1 MRGMSKRVVITA
13 LLLVLAQ
20 NGASAAPADRPAGP
34 TSEVRVGVY
43 QNEPKIFLRPD
54 GQAAGVLV
62 DVIERMAEAERW
74 TLHYVPCEW
83 RVCLEALAAGQL
95 DLMPDVAFTPERA
108 QRFDFH
114 KTPALHSWSQVY
126 ARPGKQIS
134 SMLDLDHQRVA
145 VLEDSIQLSH
155 LSQQMADFGLTV
167 QFIFTRSLDEALQAV
182 AAGRADVAIVNQH
195 FGWSRAKAY
204 AVVET
209 PLIFLPSQLFYVT
222 GKGRRPDLLRAIDHH
237 LDAWRAD
244 PGSPYFEIL
253 ARWRN
258 PEVPSGLA
266 SRPLQIAVALGVLL
280 ALALAATWVQ
290 RRRMAVIARK
300 AAWAED
306 QRAVAVTAREAG
318 EREFRATFEQAAVG
332 MAMVAP
338 DGHWLRANE
347 RLCQILGYTRDELL
361 GQRFQDVTHP
371 DDLAADVAQVGRV
384 LAGEIATYTIEKR
397 YLRKN
402 GEAVWVNLTVGLVHK
417 ADGQPD
423 FFVSVIEDIQARK
436 LAQLALAETE
446 ARLKLF
452 IEHAPAALAMFD
464 RDMRYLFVSQ
474 RWRKTYGLGDMP
486 LRGRLHYEVFPEIR
500 AEWKALHQRALAG
513 EVLRADEDR
522 FVRQDGSVQWVRWE
536 LRPWLRP
543 DGTVGG
549 IVTFTEDITE
559 QHTTLEELSHYRE
572 QLEDQVATRTRELQ
586 RAREAAEAA
595 NLAKGEFLAKMS
607 HEIRTPLNAIVG
619 MVSLI
624 RRDEALAVQQGERL
638 RVIESASRH
647 LVDIISDIL
656 DLTKIDADKL
666 ALDTLA
672 LQPAAL
678 LDEVADML
686 RDSAADKS
694 LELRVAPIPVL
705 PAALVGDAVRLRQCL
720 LNLAGNAIKFT
731 ERGRVTL
738 SLRMDEETAGQVLL
752 RFEVTDTGIGIPP
765 EALQRLFMPFEQ
777 VDNSITRRYGGSG
790 LGLTITLRLARLMGG
805 DAGASS
811 APGQGST
818 FWFTARLCKGVAPP
832 PAASTTPRLRL
843 AQLETALQQAHHGRR
858 VLLVEDN
865 AVNRLVAIEMLRGTG
880 LELDI
885 ATDGVEALQRFD
897 AARHD
902 LILMD
907 VHMPNMDGLEATRR
921 IRALPHG
928 QQVPILATTADV
940 QSEDTARCLAVG
952 MNDFIVKPYA
962 LEQLLDTLLRWLQR
976 TPRAGAG

>member
-1 MRGMSKRVVITA
+1 MIERGFIVA
-13 LLLVLAQ
+13 LWLTLAQ
-20 NGASAAPADRPAGP
+20 VGASAAPAARPAGP
-34 TSEVRVGVY
+34 TPEVRVGVY
-43 QNEPKIFLRPD
+43 QNEPKIFVRPD
-54 GQAAGVLV
+54 GTPAGILI
-62 DVIERMAEAERW
+62 DLLERMAGAEQW
-74 TLHYVPCEW
+74 TLRYVPCEW
-83 RVCLEALAAGQL
+83 RACLEALAAGQI
-95 DLMPDVAFTPERA
+95 DLMPDVAFSPDRD

-114 KTPALHSWSQVY
+114 QTPALYSWSQVY
-126 ARPGKQIS
+126 AHPSKQIS
-134 SMLDLDHQRVA
+134 SMLDLDRQRLA
-145 VLEDSIQLSH
+145 VLEGSIQHNH
-155 LSQQMADFGLTV
+155 LARQVGDFGLQV
-167 QFIFTRSLDEALQAV
+167 QFVLTRSLDEALQAV
-182 AAGRADVAIVNQH
+182 VAGRADAAVVNRH
-195 FGWSRAKAY
+195 FGWARARTY

-209 PLIFLPSQLFYVT
+209 PLVLLPSQLFYAT
-222 GKGRRPDLLRAIDHH
+222 GEGRRPDLLRAIDRH
-237 LDAWRAD
+237 LEAWRAD
-244 PGSPYFEIL
+244 PASPYFEIL
-253 ARWRN
+253 ERWRN

-266 SRPLQIAVALGVLL
+266 SRPLQIAMALGVLSM
-280 ALALAATWVQ
+280 LALAAAVVQ

-306 QRAVAVTAREAG
+306 QRAVAVTARETG

-338 DGHWLRANE
+338 DGRWLRANE

-361 GQRFQDVTHP
+361 GLRFQDITYP
-371 DDLAADVAQVGRV
+371 DDLAADLARAERV
-384 LAGEIATYTIEKR
+384 LAGELATYSVEKR
-397 YLRKN
+397 YLRKT
-402 GEAVWVNLTVGLVHK
+402 GEVIWVNLTVGLVHK

-423 FFVSVIEDIQARK
+423 FFVSVIEDIQARR

-474 RWRKTYGLGDMP
+474 RWRKTYGLGDRP
-486 LRGRLHYEVFPEIR
+486 LLGRLHYEVFPEIR
-500 AEWKALHQRALAG
+500 AEWKALHQRALGG
-513 EVLRADEDR
+513 EVLQSDEDR
-522 FVRQDGSVQWVRWE
+522 FVRADGSVQWMRWE

-543 DGTVGG
+543 DGSVGG

-559 QHTTLEELSHYRE
+559 QHTNREELGHYRE
-572 QLEDQVATRTRELQ
+572 QLEGQVATRTRELQ

-624 RRDEALAVQQGERL
+624 RRDGSLAVQQGERL

-672 LQPAAL
+672 LQPATL

-686 RDSAADKS
+686 RDSAAGKS
-694 LELRVAPIPVL
+694 LALVVAPAPVL
-705 PAALVGDAVRLRQCL
+705 PESLVGDALRLRQCL
-720 LNLAGNAIKFT
+720 LNLASNAIKFT

-738 SLRMDEETAGQVLL
+738 ALRIDEETAEQVLL
-752 RFEVTDTGIGIPP
+752 RFEVSDTGVGIPP
-765 EALQRLFMPFEQ
+765 EALQRLFVPFEQ
-777 VDNSITRRYGGSG
+777 ADNSITRRYGGSG
-790 LGLTITLRLARLMGG
+790 LGLTITMRLARLMGG
-805 DAGASS
+805 DAGATSE
-811 APGQGST
+811 PGRGST
-818 FWFTARLCKGVAPP
+818 FWFTAALRKGVAPAAAAP
-832 PAASTTPRLRL
+832 PTSSLRL
-843 AQLETALQQAHHGRR
+843 AQLESALQQAHRGRC

-921 IRALPHG
+921 IRALPQG

-940 QSEDTARCLAVG
+940 QSEDTTRCLAVG